1 MVDQE
6 ELKDILHEEKIKAIY
21 DSIDTEELDRKERKY
36 KEYKEHIKKDLHPI
50 SYQVMVETRD
60 APQLHGMTDVEIK
73 AMLGLFEIMF
83 FGYAIFWV
91 GIGALGFWYFCFG

>member
-6 ELKDILHEEKIKAIY
+6 ELENTLHIEKINAIY
-21 DSIDTEELDRKERKY
+21 DSIDTEELDRKEKEY

-50 SYQVMVETRD
+50 SYQVMIESPS
-60 APQLHGMTDVEIK
+60 APQAHGMTDID
-73 AMLGLFEIMF
+73 AQRLLGLWGLLW

-91 GIGALGFWYFCFG
+91 GIGMFFFLYICFG